1 MKKLMKW
8 LFLVVMLHGLLF
20 AAPQWYTNRDAK
32 TAGANETI
40 GYGEDTN
47 LPNAILGAK
56 TDISMQLQSHI
67 KSSISMNTQSD
78 NAYYTHKT
86 TLLQYVD
93 TDQILIDAGVVKQE
107 FQGDRW
113 YVAVSYDNSPN
124 IVRFIKKLPSD
135 LKNEKQNSYLA
146 NTMLGKEVNQL
157 LGKNIN
163 FKLLY
168 MNEQWNLNYKNVYQK
183 VDIAIP
189 DLFINHNTN
198 PTNSFAI
205 SKKSKNENIILDG
218 EDVYFKVA
226 STKKYVTIFAMTPEG
241 RVLVL
246 EDNILTSQKINQ
258 FNFERFNEEERPTMF
273 VAVFTN
279 TLQDNSYFRIMQG
292 NEERET
298 YLNGRI
304 KFDKFIEFIEGKEF
318 VTKKMVIK

>member
-1 MKKLMKW
+1 
-8 LFLVVMLHGLLF
+8 
-20 AAPQWYTNRDAK
+20 
-32 TAGANETI
+32 
-40 GYGEDTN
+40 
-47 LPNAILGAK
+47 
-56 TDISMQLQSHI
+56 
-67 KSSISMNTQSD
+67 
-78 NAYYTHKT
+78 
-86 TLLQYVD
+86 VD